1 MLAYICKE
9 KQGQVLVLAEQQDL
23 FDSLIV
29 TGNALGSASSPKKPV
44 RTRGHRLRLCQGR
57 LRLNIQKNF
66 LTVSVVKHWN
76 RLLRHVIESPF
87 LKMFK
92 CTWVYTAWWCLVKA

>member
-29 TGNALGSASSPKKPV
+29 TGNALGSASSPKKPESV
-44 RTRGHRLRLCQGR
+44 QGGIGSGCARGDSG
-57 LRLNIQKNF
+57 
-66 LTVSVVKHWN
+66 
-76 RLLRHVIESPF
+76 
-87 LKMFK
+87 
-92 CTWVYTAWWCLVKA
+92 